1 MHYSIY
7 NVRIDIY
14 SCRLH
19 GTDSLGDVEAELVLG
34 QPLAHEGLLLALRRE
49 VGDANLGLGE
59 GRMLTK
65 LDKKTLTGK
74 FACLPVPLQGM

>member
-7 NVRIDIY
+7 NVWIDIY

-19 GTDSLGDVEAELVLG
+19 GADSLGDVEAELVLG

-49 VGDANLGLGE
+49 VGDADLGLRVE
-59 GRMLTK
+59 GRMENKMYAKMDENAKNIVNLN
-65 LDKKTLTGK
+65 
-74 FACLPVPLQGM
+74 Q